1 MIDYILNPYILI
13 NILYMVT
20 AIIITL
26 LITKTLNK

>member
-13 NILYMVT
+13 NILYMIT

-26 LITKTLNK
+26 LITKNINR